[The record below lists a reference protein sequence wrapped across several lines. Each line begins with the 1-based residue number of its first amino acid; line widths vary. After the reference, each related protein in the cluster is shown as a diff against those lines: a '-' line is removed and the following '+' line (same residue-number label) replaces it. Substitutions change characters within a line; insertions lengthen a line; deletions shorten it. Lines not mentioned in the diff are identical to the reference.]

1 MLAQHMVAA
10 GHSGS
15 GDPTGQRHALRDE
28 AVASAS
34 IEGCEGADRLY
45 HGTYHAKVSAVTS

>member
-1 MLAQHMVAA
+1 MVAA

-45 HGTYHAKVSAVTS
+45 HGTYHAKVSASPGGLG